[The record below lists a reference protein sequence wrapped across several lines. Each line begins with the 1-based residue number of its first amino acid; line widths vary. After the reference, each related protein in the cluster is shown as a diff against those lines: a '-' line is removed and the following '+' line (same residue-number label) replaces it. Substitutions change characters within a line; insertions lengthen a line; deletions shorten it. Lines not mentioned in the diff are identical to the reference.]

1 MSLSAEWFE
10 KRDLFINQQKD
21 LGSLTLKEALI
32 ELNLE
37 LPYFF
42 DLGILTQR
50 EFSTAT
56 TNHTKLT
63 SLGGLFFIEQYQ
75 QIFISRI
82 MLDKLK
88 IALVDWDNFT
98 IEYELAET
106 NLKGT
111 LSLRNQKHVKFQ
123 VNSKRFEHHRL
134 SFRIKDIDDELSVLF
149 NDDQSHDVKS
159 IWEDFCQSVS
169 LIENENKQP
178 SNLEIATDDAT
189 IETLCAPWH
198 KLVQRYFRGRMHQIG
213 FEINFTA
220 LKKDIEHTYALQEPN
235 WVSINELFES
245 LPPSRAHVGNEE
257 PSNLDAEIQVELL
270 NYKAIN
276 EYSLVEPERIEHVT
290 RKIRHIRSYRTVT
303 PGDVLLYKNNTEKK
317 VQVAYYPIEN
327 NKDFS
332 CSELFTILRA
342 KNSSRWDGKQLYLFL
357 LSDLGEKLLE
367 YVFRDFSVA
376 EIAQPRITSNKLRM
390 LKIPLL
396 TSVQATKLNERYEYL
411 QGLINQ
417 KTDIDNQIR
426 SLIRKN

>member
-1 MSLSAEWFE
+1 MSLSAEWFK
-10 KRDLFINQQKD
+10 KRDLFISQQKG
-21 LGSLTLKEALI
+21 LGSLSLTEALI

-37 LPYFF
+37 LSYFF
-42 DLGILTQR
+42 DLGVVTQR

-56 TNHTKLT
+56 TNNTKLT
-63 SLGGLFFIEQYQ
+63 SLGSLFFIEQYQ

-88 IALVDWDNFT
+88 TALINWDNFT
-98 IEYELAET
+98 IEHELAED

-111 LSLRNQKHVKFQ
+111 LSIRNQKHVKFQ

-134 SFRIKDIDDELSVLF
+134 SFRIKDIGDELSVLF
-149 NDDQSHDVKS
+149 NDDQSYDVKS

-198 KLVQRYFRGRMHQIG
+198 KLVQRYFRSRMHQIG

-220 LKKDIEHTYALQEPN
+220 LKKDIEHTYAVQESN

-245 LPPSRAHVGNEE
+245 LSHSRVHIDEE
-257 PSNLDAEIQVELL
+257 PSNLDAETQVELL
-270 NYKAIN
+270 NYNSIN
-276 EYSLVEPERIEHVT
+276 EYSLVEPERIEYVT
-290 RKIRHIRSYRTVT
+290 RKIRHIRSYRTVI
-303 PGDVLLYKNNTEKK
+303 PGDVLLYKNNIEKK

-327 NKDFS
+327 TKDFP
-332 CSELFTILRA
+332 CSEFFTVLRA
-342 KNSSRWDGKQLYLFL
+342 KNSSCWAGKQLYLFL
-357 LSDLGEKLLE
+357 LSGSGEKLLE

-396 TSVQATKLNERYEYL
+396 TSEQATKLNKKYENL
-411 QGLINQ
+411 RGLINQ
-417 KTDIDNQIR
+417 KTDIDNQIC